1 MNDLFSYAVE
11 KSKAATLQQNIE
23 QMLLEEKFN
32 ELQIMLS
39 AELAKYDR
47 VYTVEMTKEA
57 KADRA
62 SLNKL
67 SKQINDVKIR
77 KKKEVMK
84 QYEGFEAGCKA
95 LIALVEEAS
104 GKIDTQVKEAEE
116 ARRKARKM
124 AIIQYYGANEE
135 IVPLDMIFEPSWL
148 NATVTDSNWQTAID
162 SKVQHI
168 QGELNVIKS
177 FGGEKAEFVRM
188 EYMKNLNLFESI
200 KSWEAFEARRA
211 AIQQKPAEVP
221 AFEEK
226 VPEAEEK
233 PLQEEETTLKLF
245 DVSYTFIASERQ
257 LISIDAHLEALGIRA
272 IKSKEEL

>member
-1 MNDLFSYAVE
+1 MSNLFSYAVE
-11 KSKAATLQQNIE
+11 ESKAATLQQNIE

-39 AELAKYDR
+39 AELAKYNR

-95 LIALVEEAS
+95 LIKLVDDAS
-104 GKIDTQVKEAEE
+104 GKIDTQIKEAEE
-116 ARRKARKM
+116 ARRNARKQ
-124 AIIQYYGANEE
+124 AIIKYYGSNEE
-135 IVPLDMIFEPSWL
+135 VVPLDMIFDPSWL

-162 SKVQHI
+162 FKVQHI

-177 FGGEKAEFVRM
+177 FGGEKAEYVRM

-226 VPEAEEK
+226 VPEAEE
-233 PLQEEETTLKLF
+233 TTLKLF